1 MAQKA
6 KTPASEF
13 LATLKSFFT
22 QLSEGER
29 TPSEVA
35 GAFNEWA
42 REGAEA
48 IKAKISEEVE
58 LTVSKM
64 GFIKRDEYEKLLAR
78 VEKLEAN
85 SPKKPTAVRS
95 KRIVKKIAQ
104 ESPKKSSSRGAKK
117 AGK

>member
-1 MAQKA
+1 MAPKA
-6 KTPASEF
+6 KTPASELF
-13 LATLKSFFT
+13 SILKSYFN

-29 TPSEVA
+29 SPSEVA

-78 VEKLEAN
+78 VEKLESRPKVRKAPSQRLKTAKER
-85 SPKKPTAVRS
+85 SPRSTKKV
-95 KRIVKKIAQ
+95 
-104 ESPKKSSSRGAKK
+104 
-117 AGK
+117 GK